1 MGRGNRPVSVKVLPA
16 IGEGIR
22 CDVQN
27 AHDQTTVSW
36 ALVSADLKHRSAISG
51 IGWNGW
57 HSPEMLA

>member
-36 ALVSADLKHRSAISG
+36 ALV
-51 IGWNGW
+51 
-57 HSPEMLA
+57 